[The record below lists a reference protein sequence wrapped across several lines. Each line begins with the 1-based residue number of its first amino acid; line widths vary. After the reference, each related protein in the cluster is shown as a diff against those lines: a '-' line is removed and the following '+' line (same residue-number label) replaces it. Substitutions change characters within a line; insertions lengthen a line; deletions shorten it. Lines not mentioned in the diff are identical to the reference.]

1 MTYFDRRLA
10 RTATLAGAA
19 TFALLTLAACGGGG
33 GSGPT
38 SMMPPGEG
46 QMPGGG
52 STTIPTRAE
61 ALTDPVTAANAA
73 VKIAQAAL
81 AQPAPGSVTQSSN
94 VDSSNISIDQVEITA
109 QYGSGGPSFSVRNG
123 TAWSISTSDGNP
135 SRISGTPPPWQ
146 GVELGK
152 RIADGTLYV
161 DAYTDIEAPTPGT
174 SGQPVNVRAGDRI
187 VITVDS
193 GFGSQPSFQGTRN
206 GVPGTFTADPNS
218 FDGAF
223 SKESETGR
231 FDEVEGMLFIPD
243 GSGSPQQMVGVGDA
257 IAFTGGVP
265 DDGPDYVNG
274 QRGTR
279 NGVPGTF
286 RCSANCSWDY
296 TASSITGYFSEVRGL
311 EFVADNGGGTPTAN
325 DADYLAGGIWLIVP
339 DDAASAADYQFGA
352 FADGSDPFL
361 QSNLAAVTGTATYTG
376 DATGVYSAKEAGGI
390 TGGFLDADV
399 RLTANFGDAN
409 GLGTING
416 SLTNFALDGT
426 PVPGALNLGTAN
438 IGAQNSGFFRGAVTG
453 ADDERSYTGH
463 WGGQF
468 FGNGEADG
476 RPGSVAGT
484 FGGHST
490 DDVVSFVGAFGAHKQ

>member
-1 MTYFDRRLA
+1 MTSFDRRLA

-38 SMMPPGEG
+38 SMMP
-46 QMPGGG
+46 GGG
-52 STTIPTRAE
+52 PTTPPSAE
-61 ALTDPVTAANAA
+61 ELTAANTAD
-73 VKIAQAAL
+73 KMAQAAL
-81 AQPAPGSVTQSSN
+81 AQPTPGSVTQSSD
-94 VDSSNISIDQVEITA
+94 VDSSNITIDQVKVTA
-109 QYGSGGPSFSVRNG
+109 QYRSGGPSFSVRNG
-123 TAWSISTSDGNP
+123 TAWSIGTSDGNP
-135 SRISGTPPPWQ
+135 SRIPGVPSPWQ
-146 GVELGK
+146 GVELNK
-152 RIADGTLYV
+152 RIAGGTLYV
-161 DAYTDIEAPTPGT
+161 DAYTDIEAPSSRQVSTPGGA
-174 SGQPVNVRAGDRI
+174 SVRLEDLPVGSRVGGMTQAEWNARMGD
-187 VITVDS
+187 
-193 GFGSQPSFQGTRN
+193 GTLD
-206 GVPGTFTADPNS
+206 GVEGTFSCDRA
-218 FDGAF
+218 
-223 SKESETGR
+223 
-231 FDEVEGMLFIPD
+231 
-243 GSGSPQQMVGVGDA
+243 
-257 IAFTGGVP
+257 
-265 DDGPDYVNG
+265 
-274 QRGTR
+274 
-279 NGVPGTF
+279 
-286 RCSANCSWDY
+286 
-296 TASSITGYFSEVRGL
+296 
-311 EFVADNGGGTPTAN
+311 GGGTCPSFGGTAFN
-325 DADYLAGGIWLIVP
+325 PSGTDWIFTPHGSTRTEVTPDTDYLAGGIWLIVP
-339 DDAASAADYQFGA
+339 DDAANTAGYEFGA
-352 FADGSDPFL
+352 FADGSDPFA
-361 QSNLAAVTGTATYTG
+361 QSNLPVVTGTATYTG
-376 DATGVYSAKEAGGI
+376 DATGVYSAKEAEGI

>member
-33 GSGPT
+33 GGPT
-38 SMMPPGEG
+38 SM
-46 QMPGGG
+46 MPGGG
-52 STTIPTRAE
+52 STTTPTRAE
-61 ALTDPVTAANAA
+61 ALTDPVTATNAA

-81 AQPAPGSVTQSSN
+81 AQPTPGSVTQSSN
-94 VDSSNISIDQVEITA
+94 VDSSNISIDQVDITA

-146 GVELGK
+146 GVELAK
-152 RIADGTLYV
+152 RIGGGTLYV

-174 SGQPVNVRAGDRI
+174 SGQPLNVTVGDQI
-187 VITVDS
+187 VEVYEIDFP
-193 GFGSQPSFQGTRN
+193 GPIPGSLN
-206 GVPGTFTADPNS
+206 GVAGSFHCPGYCEWEYEDLT
-218 FDGAF
+218 
-223 SKESETGR
+223 
-231 FDEVEGMLFIPD
+231 
-243 GSGSPQQMVGVGDA
+243 
-257 IAFTGGVP
+257 
-265 DDGPDYVNG
+265 DDG
-274 QRGTR
+274 
-279 NGVPGTF
+279 
-286 RCSANCSWDY
+286 
-296 TASSITGYFSEVRGL
+296 I
-311 EFVADNGGGTPTAN
+311 DNGRVVSVSGVVFTPTATSASS
-325 DADYLAGGIWLIVP
+325 DTDYLAGGIWLIVP
-339 DDAASAADYQFGA
+339 DDAASVADYQFGA
-352 FADGSDPFL
+352 FADGSDPFV
-361 QSNLAAVTGTATYTG
+361 QPNLAAVTGTAIYAG
-376 DATGVYSAKEAGGI
+376 DATGVYSAKEAGGV

-399 RLTANFGDAN
+399 RLTANFGNAN

-426 PVPGALNLGTAN
+426 PVTGALNLGTAN

-453 ADDERSYTGH
+453 ADDQRSYTGH